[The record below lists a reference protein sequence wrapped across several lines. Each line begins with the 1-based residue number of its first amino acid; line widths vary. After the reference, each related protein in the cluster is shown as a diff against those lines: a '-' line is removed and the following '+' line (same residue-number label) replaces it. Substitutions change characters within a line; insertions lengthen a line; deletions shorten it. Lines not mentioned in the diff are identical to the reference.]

1 MGCMKCGR
9 DTVED
14 RIFCDTCLEVMKR
27 YPVKPGIAIQ
37 LPKRKDGYP
46 LKRTAAPRRRQA
58 PKMEEINRRLR
69 KRVRNLVIL
78 WLVTLLLAAAMVYP
92 TIRFVQD
99 MDLHKIGQNYS
110 TFTEDTAET
119 DLDPV
124 SP

>member
-1 MGCMKCGR
+1 M
-9 DTVED
+9 
-14 RIFCDTCLEVMKR
+14 
-27 YPVKPGIAIQ
+27 
-37 LPKRKDGYP
+37 
-46 LKRTAAPRRRQA
+46 
-58 PKMEEINRRLR
+58 
-69 KRVRNLVIL
+69 IL

-99 MDLHKIGQNYS
+99 LDLHKIGQNYS